1 VKQKRLAQK
10 TKAITFNDVRI
21 VSNIQL
27 NQSWKV
33 PSSEVLKRLGTKIDR
48 YRVNAQKAHSWKNEL
63 SDTLSF
69 E

>member
-10 TKAITFNDVRI
+10 TKAITYNDVRI
-21 VSNIQL
+21 FSNIQL
-27 NQSWKV
+27 NQSWRV
-33 PSSEVLKRLGTKIDR
+33 PSSEVLKRRGIKIDQ
-48 YRVNAQKAHSWKNEL
+48 YRVIAEKAHSWKNEL